1 MRVDFNNTPDPNLV
15 AADLAMPEV
24 DFGAELVEDM
34 AERLLELERRG
45 QPVVRVRYKGGVAW
59 LVLGYANITA
69 VLLDDQRVP
78 GAAYFRRELD
88 TLGNTLL
95 QMQGREHRDHK
106 AVMSQPFSPLAVRR
120 HIDRT
125 LLPIADQLIDEFGNR
140 REIDL
145 NEVYGRRYGFK
156 VISNLLGIPVAKER
170 EQELMDNVVALIQI
184 KEPNTPAEVRRARA
198 LQAVESSNEML
209 RPVLQQRRAYRRDDM
224 ISYLLD
230 TPINGRKLSDEEL
243 LDFIRSIY
251 LAGAD
256 TTGLMLGNVISA
268 ILSYPGLKETLIQHP
283 EKRRAAINELMRL
296 EAVTGLM
303 TRVAVTDTVVGGTT
317 IPAGAQILLGIPGAN
332 RSESQFQN
340 AMTFSMDRPARD
352 KTLTFGA
359 GIHHCL
365 GHHLAREELRVC
377 VNRLLD
383 RLPGL
388 RLIGKPGRPGGTLF
402 RFIPEGVRVTFDSI
416 RPAAEVPVQN

>member
-1 MRVDFNNTPDPNLV
+1 LNDHNVI
-15 AADLAMPEV
+15 DLAMPEV

-45 QPVVRVRYKGGVAW
+45 PPVVRVRYKGNVAW
-59 LVLGYANITA
+59 LVLGYTNITA
-69 VLLDDQRVP
+69 VLLDDLRVP

-95 QMQGREHRDHK
+95 QMQGQEHRDHK
-106 AVMSQPFSPLAVRR
+106 AVMSQPFSSTAVRR

-125 LLPIADQLIDEFGNR
+125 LLPIADELIDDFGER

-145 NEVYGRRYGFK
+145 NEVYGRRYGFN
-156 VISNLLGIPVAKER
+156 VISRLLGIPVPKGR

-184 KEPNTPAEVRRARA
+184 KEPNTPADARRARA
-198 LQAVESSNEML
+198 RQAVERSNEML
-209 RPVLQQRRAYRRDDM
+209 RPVLEQRRTERRDDM

-230 TPINGRKLSDEEL
+230 TPIDGRRLSDDEV

-256 TTGLMLGNVISA
+256 TTGLMLGNIVSA
-268 ILSYPGLKETLIQHP
+268 ILSYPGLKQTLLQHP

-303 TRVAVTDTVVGGTT
+303 TRVAVTDTLVAGTN
-317 IPAGAQILLGIPGAN
+317 IPAGAQILLGVPGAN
-332 RSESQFQN
+332 RSESQFPN
-340 AMTFSMDRPARD
+340 ATTFSTDRPARD

-365 GHHLAREELRVC
+365 GQHLAKEELRVS

-388 RLIGKPGRPGGTLF
+388 RLVGRPGRPGGTLF

-416 RPAAEVPVQN
+416 RPAAEVPLPD